1 MAKELP
7 DKLKLSSDKI
17 NRGKELSRNSDN
29 VKNIAVG
36 LMDIDSAVFYYFEN
50 VIKPI
55 IEEHGE
61 QVKVPIIYA
70 NPERWTAIQKQG
82 ALRDHKQKVMAPVVA
97 FRRTGFSKDESL
109 SVDKLDPQNPKIHYT
124 YQSQYS
130 KENRYDRFSALKGIV
145 PKKEM
150 YSVAVP
156 DYVTLS
162 YDFIVWTN
170 FTDQMNSIVEKIN
183 WSEGS
188 YWGEPGKFKFRTAID
203 SFEDTSEYE
212 GNTRTI
218 KTSFSMTL
226 NGYLVPDSFNDVV
239 TTQKFITPK
248 QIIVTDEIGIDIL
261 PITEIDQGVKS
272 IRVISNITS
281 DGSGNSSTLL
291 VASGSNIIFTGD
303 TLNYN
308 GKDDITTT
316 IGVSLTPTF
325 TSVSA
330 SSGTYGSLVVQ
341 GDLTA
346 QRYIVSSSISIITQS
361 FSSGSTIFGDTND
374 DTHQFTGSLHAHSS
388 TGSFG
393 RIEAQTISASRLDV
407 DASTLSVGGTEV
419 NQVLVNNVKDVFSS
433 ENSNSGLTVSGSMVI
448 SGSIEFYNLGT
459 LGDRDLTGIIDLGEG
474 FTQ

>member
-248 QIIVTDEIGIDIL
+248 QIIVTDETDINIL
-261 PITEIDQGVKS
+261 PITEIDQGAKS

>member
-1 MAKELP
+1 
-7 DKLKLSSDKI
+7 
-17 NRGKELSRNSDN
+17 
-29 VKNIAVG
+29 
-36 LMDIDSAVFYYFEN
+36 
-50 VIKPI
+50 
-55 IEEHGE
+55 
-61 QVKVPIIYA
+61 
-70 NPERWTAIQKQG
+70 
-82 ALRDHKQKVMAPVVA
+82 
-97 FRRTGFSKDESL
+97 
-109 SVDKLDPQNPKIHYT
+109 
-124 YQSQYS
+124 
-130 KENRYDRFSALKGIV
+130 
-145 PKKEM
+145 M

-261 PITEIDQGVKS
+261 PITEIDQGAKS

>member
-130 KENRYDRFSALKGIV
+130 KENRYDRFSALKGIA